1 MKNINQAYYSFSDLE
16 EMTNTLTK
24 LNIPYEVT
32 GSDDFLAIGTV
43 IAEVTDEQWV
53 EIIET
58 IKKDYYGY

>member
-1 MKNINQAYYSFSDLE
+1 MKNINQTYYSFSDLE

-32 GSDDFLAIGTV
+32 DSDDFLAIGTV
-43 IAEVTDEQWV
+43 IAEVTEEQYTDV
-53 EIIET
+53 IET

>member
-1 MKNINQAYYSFSDLE
+1 MKNINQTYYLFSDLE

-24 LNIPYEVT
+24 LNIPYEVID
-32 GSDDFLAIGTV
+32 SDDFLAIGTV